1 MNLKM
6 GVTRKQ
12 STANFSKNKHL
23 PPDTHTYVCVSGVR
37 NVLFLENLVWRVV
50 LLPYSRRG
58 FYPMHFYFSY
68 FLFPF
73 LTILWLCCIMHF
85 RVLLPRSPLEQN
97 HDHFLSFLAKWR
109 FTIWTLL
116 HQKCIHW
123 MLWQPNS
130 FCDSGREFWKQHAS
144 IFTWKM
150 RPVTFAILSVCCS
163 VFFCFA
169 LKYF

>member
-58 FYPMHFYFSY
+58 FYPMHFCFSY

-85 RVLLPRSPLEQN
+85 RVLLPRSPLSKTTIIFC
-97 HDHFLSFLAKWR
+97 HFLQNDALQYGHYYIKNVFTECCDNQIVFVTQEGSFENNMHPSSLEKWG
-109 FTIWTLL
+109 
-116 HQKCIHW
+116 Q
-123 MLWQPNS
+123 
-130 FCDSGREFWKQHAS
+130 
-144 IFTWKM
+144 
-150 RPVTFAILSVCCS
+150 
-163 VFFCFA
+163 
-169 LKYF
+169 